1 MSDTLKAFIDYL
13 PTLRLINQ
21 KLWRIKPQIPAF
33 SFSEC
38 GEDVIIL
45 RLFQDHFN
53 IQKGSYI
60 DVGANSPIRYNNTML
75 LYLEGWRGMVL
86 EPNLKSKDA
95 YRRIRPED
103 QLIHSV
109 VSGKDNEQLTFYEME
124 PDLVST
130 LSRETVAYH
139 QQLGYKLLR
148 EVPVKSVSLNTL
160 CKSFKEPVHLIS
172 IDTEGHE
179 GEILSTFDFKT
190 YKPWAFCIEKIFTPL
205 EGVIDPFIILEKAGY
220 KPVANTWKNTLFIR
234 EDLSV

>member
-1 MSDTLKAFIDYL
+1 MSDTLKAIVAYL
-13 PTLRLINQ
+13 PTLRFANQ
-21 KLWRIKPQIPAF
+21 KLWSIRPELPAF

-38 GEDVIIL
+38 GEDVMIL

-53 IQKGSYI
+53 IQKGTYI

-75 LYLEGWRGMVL
+75 LYLEGWRGLVL
-86 EPNLKSKDA
+86 EPNQRSRKA
-95 YRRIRPED
+95 YQRIRPED
-103 QLIHSV
+103 QLIHKV
-109 VSGKDNEQLTFYEME
+109 VSAQDDQQLTFFEME

-130 LSRETVAYH
+130 LSRETVLYH
-139 QQLGYKLLR
+139 QQLGYKLIQ
-148 EVPVKSVSLNTL
+148 EVPVESVSLNTL

-172 IDTEGHE
+172 MDTEGHE